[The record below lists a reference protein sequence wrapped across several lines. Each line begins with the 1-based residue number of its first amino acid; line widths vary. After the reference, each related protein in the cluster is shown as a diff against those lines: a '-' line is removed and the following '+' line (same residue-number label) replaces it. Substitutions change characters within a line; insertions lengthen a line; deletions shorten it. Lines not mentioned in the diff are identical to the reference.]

1 MKGEWKYLQ
10 PKMSEQLAPFIPIIV
25 KNPLREEK
33 VQVQALIDTGYDGF
47 IAVSLEQ
54 FLTIGLDEYE
64 IPKEQRAQV
73 ETYGGEMLEVRSA
86 SGEILIPD
94 LDISII
100 SDVDAIENAYE
111 VLVGR
116 KFLEFYLTTLNG
128 PESVIKLQLTEY

>member
-1 MKGEWKYLQ
+1 
-10 PKMSEQLAPFIPIIV
+10 
-25 KNPLREEK
+25 
-33 VQVQALIDTGYDGF
+33 
-47 IAVSLEQ
+47 
-54 FLTIGLDEYE
+54 
-64 IPKEQRAQV
+64 
-73 ETYGGEMLEVRSA
+73 MLEIRTA

-128 PESVIKLQLTEY
+128 PESIVKLQLPDY